1 MMGQREGG
9 GAGDHRGGILP
20 NQRRRDLGVGGREAK
35 KVGGEEMEKAVDR

>member
-20 NQRRRDLGVGGREAK
+20 NQRRRDLGVGGRVKERRWEGK
-35 KVGGEEMEKAVDR
+35 KWRKQ